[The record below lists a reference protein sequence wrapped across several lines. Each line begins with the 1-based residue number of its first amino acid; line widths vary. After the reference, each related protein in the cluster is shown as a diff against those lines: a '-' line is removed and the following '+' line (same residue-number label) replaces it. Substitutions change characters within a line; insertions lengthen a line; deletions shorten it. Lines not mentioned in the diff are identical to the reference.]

1 MTCNANMAPTGD
13 CCGEWNDKTYLGFDF
28 STQQLKAV
36 VINENLEVKHEVT
49 VHFDSELPEF
59 RTHGGVQKVDNI
71 TVTAPSIMWVKA
83 VDLVM
88 EKLKV
93 TGLDLSTVAAV
104 SGAGQQHGS
113 IYWRKGAQK
122 ILKNLHPDKFL
133 HEQLQSC
140 FSVRDSP
147 IWMDGSTTTQCLAL
161 EEALGGAQRLAELT
175 GSRAY
180 ERFTGNQI
188 AKLFETK
195 PESYKNT
202 ERVSLVSSFA
212 ASLFLGDYAAIDFS
226 DGSGMNLLDIRRK
239 DWADECLNAC
249 APDLREKL
257 GKPVPSYTVLGNISP
272 YYVERYGFN
281 EECKVVGF
289 TGDNPASLAGMNLK
303 EGDVVVSLGTSD
315 TLFLWLKEARPD
327 LEGHILCNPV
337 EKDDYM
343 ALLCFKNGSL
353 TRERIR
359 NECADGSWELF
370 SELLESTPRGNFGN
384 IGMYFDLIEI
394 IPTVYGDHRFN
405 KNGEE
410 VSRFSKEVEVR
421 ALIEGQFLAKRVHS
435 ENLGFS
441 VGPGSRVLA
450 TGGASENSAI
460 LQVLADIFSTS
471 VYVQDVSNSSALGSA
486 FRAKHGFLGGDST
499 KFADVINPVTNW
511 TLAATPSPDAAEIY
525 NPMVERYK
533 RLEEKVIAK
542 HSSMKN

>member
-1 MTCNANMAPTGD
+1 MTCNVNMAPTGD
-13 CCGEWNDKTYLGFDF
+13 FCGEWNRTYLGLDF

-36 VINENLEVKHEVT
+36 VVNENLEVKHEVT

-71 TVTAPSIMWVKA
+71 TITAPSIMWVKA
-83 VDLVM
+83 LDLVM

-93 TGLDLSTVAAV
+93 TGLDLSTVAAI

-113 IYWRKGAQK
+113 VYWRKGAQT
-122 ILKNLHPDKFL
+122 ILRNLHPDKFL

-147 IWMDGSTTTQCLAL
+147 VWMDSSTTTQCMAL
-161 EEALGGAQRLAELT
+161 EKALGGAQRLAELT
-175 GSRAY
+175 GCRAY
-180 ERFTGNQI
+180 ERYTGNQI
-188 AKLFETK
+188 AKVFETK
-195 PESYKNT
+195 PEAYKNT
-202 ERVSLVSSFA
+202 ERISLISSFA
-212 ASLFLGDYAAIDFS
+212 ASLFLGDFAAIDFS

-249 APDLREKL
+249 APELREKL

-281 EECKVVGF
+281 GECKVVGF
-289 TGDNPASLAGMNLK
+289 TGDNPGMNLQ
-303 EGDVVVSLGTSD
+303 ESDIAVSLGTSD
-315 TLFLWLKEARPD
+315 TLFLWLKEPQPS
-327 LEGHILCNPV
+327 LESQLLCNPV
-337 EKDDYM
+337 EKDYYM
-343 ALLCFKNGSL
+343 ALLCYKNGSL

-394 IPTVYGDHRFN
+394 IPTVYGDHHFN

-421 ALIEGQFLAKRVHS
+421 ALIEGQFLAKRLHS
-435 ENLGFS
+435 EKLGFC
-441 VGPGSRVLA
+441 VGAGTRVLA
-450 TGGASENSAI
+450 TGGASVNCAI

-471 VYVQDVSNSSALGSA
+471 VYVQGVANSAALGSA
-486 FRAKHGFLGGDST
+486 YRAKYGFLGGDST
-499 KFADVINPVTNW
+499 KFSDVVNPVTKW
-511 TLAATPSPDAAEIY
+511 TLAATPSPDAAEVY

-533 RLEEKVIAK
+533 RLEEKVKAK
-542 HSSMKN
+542 QCCLKS